1 MTIIITLMIIIILII
16 MIIIIDKSVVVYAKY
31 MYKLKLFRILFKFIL
46 RFNNYQ
52 MQCTNNEF
60 EITCVVLL

>member
-1 MTIIITLMIIIILII
+1 
-16 MIIIIDKSVVVYAKY
+16 MIIIIDKSVVVYAYY